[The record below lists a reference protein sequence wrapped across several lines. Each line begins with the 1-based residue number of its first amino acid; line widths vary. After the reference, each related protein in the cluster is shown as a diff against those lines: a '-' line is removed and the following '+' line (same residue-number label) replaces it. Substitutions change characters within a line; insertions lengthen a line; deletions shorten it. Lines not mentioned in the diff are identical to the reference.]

1 MPKKNKQKNK
11 HKSSKV
17 GLPPETAV
25 YTGQAKVEQSLV
37 TIVQY
42 NNVTFKEKILRGL
55 DCPLPTANNITW
67 YDTRGLNDES
77 LIQHIGQLFDVHPLA
92 IEDILNTTQ
101 RPKWEDYA
109 NGIFIIIHAL
119 RYDKQ
124 IGDSVTEQVSFYLEK
139 DVLLTF
145 QEDTDDL
152 FLPIRERLDRG
163 LGKIRH
169 KGADFLAY
177 TLLDYIVDGYINVL
191 EELEDEI
198 ETIEIQ
204 ILTNFTPSVRSQI
217 YKLKRQLTEI
227 RRAALPL
234 RDVVSR
240 FSREEGEF
248 INPVNQVFIRDL
260 YDHVVRVIETVENQR
275 DMLNNLNDL
284 FNSEQNN
291 QTNHVFKVLTII
303 SVIFI
308 PPTFIVGVYGTNF
321 DTLPELH
328 FPHAYFLMWGA
339 MIFLTIMQLIFFR
352 WKKWL

>member
-1 MPKKNKQKNK
+1 MSKKKK
-11 HKSSKV
+11 HKLTKA

-25 YTGQAKVEQSLV
+25 YTGQAEVEQSMV
-37 TIVQY
+37 TVVQY
-42 NNVTFKEKILRGL
+42 NIATYEEKILKGW
-55 DCPLPTANNITW
+55 DCPLPSEGKVTW
-67 YDTRGLNDES
+67 YDIRGLNDES
-77 LIQHIGQLFDVHPLA
+77 LIQRIGQIFDVHPLA

-101 RPKWEDYA
+101 RPKWEDYI

-119 RYDKQ
+119 RYDKR
-124 IGDSVTEQVSFYLEK
+124 IGDSVTEQVSVYLERN
-139 DVLLTF
+139 VLLTF

-152 FLPIRERLDRG
+152 FLPIRERLNRG
-163 LGKIRH
+163 LGKIKQ

-191 EELEDEI
+191 EDLEDEI

-204 ILTNFTPSVRSQI
+204 ILTKFTPSVRSDI
-217 YKLKRQLTEI
+217 YRLKRQLTEI

-240 FSREEGEF
+240 FSREQGEF
-248 INPVNQVFIRDL
+248 IDPANQVFIRDL

-275 DMLNNLNDL
+275 DMLNNMNDL
-284 FNSEQNN
+284 FNSEQTN
-291 QTNHVFKVLTII
+291 QTNHIFKVLTMI

-321 DTLPELH
+321 DVLPELH
-328 FPHAYFLMWGA
+328 FRYSYFVMWGVIILLA
-339 MIFLTIMQLIFFR
+339 ILQLIFFR

>member
-1 MPKKNKQKNK
+1 MSKKKK
-11 HKSSKV
+11 HKLTKA

-25 YTGQAKVEQSLV
+25 YTGQAEVEQSMV
-37 TIVQY
+37 TVVQY
-42 NNVTFKEKILRGL
+42 NIATYEEKILKGW
-55 DCPLPTANNITW
+55 DCPLPSEGKVTW
-67 YDTRGLNDES
+67 YDIRGLNDES
-77 LIQHIGQLFDVHPLA
+77 LIQRIGQIFDVHPLA

-101 RPKWEDYA
+101 RPKWEDYI

-119 RYDKQ
+119 RYDKR
-124 IGDSVTEQVSFYLEK
+124 IGNSVTEQVSVYLERN
-139 DVLLTF
+139 VLLTF

-152 FLPIRERLDRG
+152 FLPIRERLNRG
-163 LGKIRH
+163 LGKIKQ

-191 EELEDEI
+191 EDLEDEI

-204 ILTNFTPSVRSQI
+204 ILTKFTPSVRSDV
-217 YKLKRQLTEI
+217 YRLKRQLTEI

-240 FSREEGEF
+240 FSREQGEF
-248 INPVNQVFIRDL
+248 IDPANQVFIRDL

-275 DMLNNLNDL
+275 DMLNNMNDL
-284 FNSEQNN
+284 FNSEQTN
-291 QTNHVFKVLTII
+291 QTNHIFKVLTMI

-321 DTLPELH
+321 DVLPELH
-328 FPHAYFLMWGA
+328 FRYSYFVMWGVIILLA
-339 MIFLTIMQLIFFR
+339 ILQLIFFR

>member
-1 MPKKNKQKNK
+1 MSKKKK
-11 HKSSKV
+11 HKFTKA

-25 YTGQAKVEQSLV
+25 YTGQAEVEQSMV
-37 TIVQY
+37 TVVQY
-42 NNVTFKEKILRGL
+42 NIATYEEKILKGW
-55 DCPLPTANNITW
+55 DCPLPSEGKVTW
-67 YDTRGLNDES
+67 YDIRGLNDES
-77 LIQHIGQLFDVHPLA
+77 LIQRIGQIFDVHPLA

-101 RPKWEDYA
+101 RPKWEDYI

-119 RYDKQ
+119 RYDKR
-124 IGDSVTEQVSFYLEK
+124 IGDSVTEQVSVYLERN
-139 DVLLTF
+139 VLLTF

-152 FLPIRERLDRG
+152 FLPIRERLNRG
-163 LGKIRH
+163 LGKIKQ

-191 EELEDEI
+191 EDLEDEI

-204 ILTNFTPSVRSQI
+204 ILTKFTPSVRSDI
-217 YKLKRQLTEI
+217 YRLKRQLTEI

-240 FSREEGEF
+240 FSREQGEF
-248 INPVNQVFIRDL
+248 IDPANQVFIRDL

-275 DMLNNLNDL
+275 DMLNNMNDL
-284 FNSEQNN
+284 FNSEQTN
-291 QTNHVFKVLTII
+291 QTNHIFKVLTMI

-321 DTLPELH
+321 DVLPELH
-328 FPHAYFLMWGA
+328 FRYSYFVMWGVIILLA
-339 MIFLTIMQLIFFR
+339 ILQLIFFR

>member
-1 MPKKNKQKNK
+1 MSKKKKNKLTKA
-11 HKSSKV
+11 

-25 YTGQAKVEQSLV
+25 YTGQAEVEQSLV
-37 TIVQY
+37 IIVQY
-42 NNVTFKEKILRGL
+42 NKATYEEKILKEW
-55 DCPLPTANNITW
+55 DCPLPTEGKVTW
-67 YDTRGLNDES
+67 YDIRGLNDES
-77 LIQHIGQLFDVHPLA
+77 LIQRIGQIFEVHPLA

-101 RPKWEDYA
+101 RAKWEDYV

-119 RYDKQ
+119 RYDKR
-124 IGDSVTEQVSFYLEK
+124 IGNSVTEQVSFYLEK

-145 QEDTDDL
+145 QEDIDDL
-152 FLPIRERLDRG
+152 FFPIRERLQRG
-163 LGKIRH
+163 FGKIKH
-169 KGADFLAY
+169 KSADFLAY

-198 ETIEIQ
+198 ATIEIQ
-204 ILTNFTPSVRSQI
+204 ILTNFTPSVRSDI
-217 YKLKRQLTEI
+217 YRLKRQLTEI

-240 FSREEGEF
+240 FSREQGEF
-248 INPVNQVFIRDL
+248 IDPSNQVYIRDL

-275 DMLNNLNDL
+275 DMLNNMNDL
-284 FNSEQNN
+284 FNSEQTN
-291 QTNHVFKVLTII
+291 QTNHIFKVLTVI

-321 DTLPELH
+321 DVLPELH

-339 MIFLTIMQLIFFR
+339 MVLLAISQLIFFR

>member
-1 MPKKNKQKNK
+1 MSKKKK
-11 HKSSKV
+11 HKFTKA

-25 YTGQAKVEQSLV
+25 YTGQAEVEQSMV
-37 TIVQY
+37 TVVQY
-42 NNVTFKEKILRGL
+42 NIATYEEKILKGW
-55 DCPLPTANNITW
+55 DCPLPSEGKVTW
-67 YDTRGLNDES
+67 YDIRGLNDES
-77 LIQHIGQLFDVHPLA
+77 LIQRIGQIFDVHPLA

-101 RPKWEDYA
+101 RPKWEDYI

-119 RYDKQ
+119 RYDKR
-124 IGDSVTEQVSFYLEK
+124 IGNSVTEQVSVYLERN
-139 DVLLTF
+139 VLLTF

-152 FLPIRERLDRG
+152 FLPIRERLNRG
-163 LGKIRH
+163 LGKIKQ

-191 EELEDEI
+191 EDLEDEI

-204 ILTNFTPSVRSQI
+204 ILTKFTPSVRSDV
-217 YKLKRQLTEI
+217 YRLKRQLTEI

-240 FSREEGEF
+240 FSREQGEF
-248 INPVNQVFIRDL
+248 IDPANQVFIRDL

-275 DMLNNLNDL
+275 DMLNNMNDL
-284 FNSEQNN
+284 FNSEQTN
-291 QTNHVFKVLTII
+291 QTNHIFKVLTMI

-321 DTLPELH
+321 DVLPELH
-328 FPHAYFLMWGA
+328 FRYSYFVMWGVIILLA
-339 MIFLTIMQLIFFR
+339 ILQLIFFR

>member
-1 MPKKNKQKNK
+1 MSKKKQK
-11 HKSSKV
+11 HKPSKV

-25 YTGQAKVEQSLV
+25 YTGQAEVEQSLV

-42 NNVTFKEKILRGL
+42 NNASFDEKILQGL
-55 DCPLPTANNITW
+55 ECPPSPPGKITW

-77 LIQHIGQLFDVHPLA
+77 LIQHIGQTFDVHALA
-92 IEDILNTTQ
+92 IEDVLNTTQ
-101 RPKWEDYA
+101 RAKWEDYA
-109 NGIFIIIHAL
+109 TGIFIIVHAL
-119 RYDKQ
+119 RYDKR

-139 DVLLTF
+139 DILLTF

-152 FLPIRERLDRG
+152 FLPIRERLSRG

-169 KGADFLAY
+169 KRTDFLVY
-177 TLLDYIVDGYINVL
+177 TLIDFIVDGYINIL
-191 EELEDEI
+191 DGLEDEI

-204 ILTNFTPSVRSQI
+204 ILTNFTPSVRSNI

-248 INPVNQVFIRDL
+248 IDPSNQVFIRDL
-260 YDHVVRVIETVENQR
+260 YDHVVRVIETIENQR

-291 QTNHVFKVLTII
+291 QTNHVFKVLTVI

-321 DTLPELH
+321 DILPELH
-328 FPHAYFLMWGA
+328 FPNAYFLMWGG
-339 MIFLTIMQLIFFR
+339 MILLTIMQLFFFR

>member
-1 MPKKNKQKNK
+1 MSKKKK
-11 HKSSKV
+11 HKLTKA

-25 YTGQAKVEQSLV
+25 YTGQAEVEQSMV
-37 TIVQY
+37 TVVQY
-42 NNVTFKEKILRGL
+42 NIATYEEKILKGW
-55 DCPLPTANNITW
+55 DCPLPSEGKVTW
-67 YDTRGLNDES
+67 YDIRGLNDES
-77 LIQHIGQLFDVHPLA
+77 LIQRIGQIFDVHPLA

-101 RPKWEDYA
+101 RPKWEDYI

-119 RYDKQ
+119 RYDKR
-124 IGDSVTEQVSFYLEK
+124 IGNSVTEQVSVYLERN
-139 DVLLTF
+139 VLLTF

-152 FLPIRERLDRG
+152 FLPIRERLNRG
-163 LGKIRH
+163 LGKIKQ

-191 EELEDEI
+191 EDLEDEI

-204 ILTNFTPSVRSQI
+204 ILTKFTPSVRSDI
-217 YKLKRQLTEI
+217 YRLKRQLTEI

-240 FSREEGEF
+240 FSREQGEF
-248 INPVNQVFIRDL
+248 IDPANQVFIRDL

-275 DMLNNLNDL
+275 DMLNNMNDL
-284 FNSEQNN
+284 FNSEQTN
-291 QTNHVFKVLTII
+291 QTNHIFKVLTMI

-321 DTLPELH
+321 DVLPELH
-328 FPHAYFLMWGA
+328 FRYSYFVMWGVIILLA
-339 MIFLTIMQLIFFR
+339 ILQLIFFR

>member
-1 MPKKNKQKNK
+1 MSKKKK
-11 HKSSKV
+11 HKFTKA

-25 YTGQAKVEQSLV
+25 YTGQAEVEQSMV
-37 TIVQY
+37 TVVQY
-42 NNVTFKEKILRGL
+42 NIATYEEKILKGW
-55 DCPLPTANNITW
+55 DCPLPSEGKVTW
-67 YDTRGLNDES
+67 YDIRGLNDES
-77 LIQHIGQLFDVHPLA
+77 LIQRIGQIFDVHPLA

-101 RPKWEDYA
+101 RPKWEDYI

-119 RYDKQ
+119 RYDKR
-124 IGDSVTEQVSFYLEK
+124 IGNSVTEQVSVYLERN
-139 DVLLTF
+139 VLLTF

-152 FLPIRERLDRG
+152 FLPIRERLNRG
-163 LGKIRH
+163 LGKIKQ

-191 EELEDEI
+191 EDLEDEI

-204 ILTNFTPSVRSQI
+204 ILTKFTPSVRSDI
-217 YKLKRQLTEI
+217 YRLKRQLTEI

-240 FSREEGEF
+240 FSREQGEF
-248 INPVNQVFIRDL
+248 IDPANQVFIRDL

-275 DMLNNLNDL
+275 DMLNNMNDL
-284 FNSEQNN
+284 FNSEQTN
-291 QTNHVFKVLTII
+291 QTNHIFKVLTMI

-321 DTLPELH
+321 DVLPELH
-328 FPHAYFLMWGA
+328 FRYSYFVMWGVIILLA
-339 MIFLTIMQLIFFR
+339 ILQLIFFR

>member
-1 MPKKNKQKNK
+1 MPKKNKKKGK
-11 HKSSKV
+11 HKSGKA

-25 YTGQAKVEQSLV
+25 YTGQAEVEQSLV

-42 NNVTFKEKILRGL
+42 NNATFEEKILRGL
-55 DCPLPTANNITW
+55 DCPLPTADNITW

-77 LIQHIGQLFDVHPLA
+77 LIQHIGQLFEVHPLA

-101 RPKWEDYA
+101 RPKWEDYS

-152 FLPIRERLDRG
+152 FLLIRERLHRG

-177 TLLDYIVDGYINVL
+177 TLLDFIVDGYINVL

-204 ILTNFTPSVRSQI
+204 ILTNFTPSVRSDI

-227 RRAALPL
+227 RRAAFPL

-240 FSREEGEF
+240 FSREQGEF
-248 INPVNQVFIRDL
+248 INPMNQVFIRDL

-321 DTLPELH
+321 DILPELH
-328 FPHAYFLMWGA
+328 IPNAYFLMWGA
-339 MIFLTIMQLIFFR
+339 MILLAIMQLIFFR